1 MAPMAIT
8 DAAFLLAERRGQPMH
23 VGGLQLFS
31 LPEGADREFLVDL
44 YRRSVDVA
52 PEDIHPLFT
61 RRAHRPLAALGQ
73 WSWTHDDDVDLEHHV
88 RHSALPAPGRV
99 RELLALTSRLHGTP
113 LDRNRPLWE
122 GHLIEGLEG
131 NRFAVYTKFH
141 HALIDGVSGLRL
153 LQDSLTEDP
162 DRLDVPPPWAMPVRG
177 RKARS
182 ATSVLPTPGGVVEG
196 AKLVVGNLAGTVK
209 AVTVTAQE
217 AIRDQTSGLA
227 TRAPK
232 TILNV
237 GITGSRRFAAQSY
250 PMDRIKQIGKAAGA
264 TLNDVVLAMSG
275 GALRSYLLE
284 LDALPDVPLIAMVPV
299 SLRSSEEARDAGNA
313 VGLILCE
320 LATDT
325 SDPAVRLERIVA
337 SSTAAKER
345 MKALGATQNMALAG
359 LSVAP
364 RFLTSSLLGDSNPLR
379 PAFNVIVSNVPGP
392 RSPLYWNGA
401 QLQGVYPL
409 SIPTEGQA
417 LNITCTSYVDH
428 LEFGLTGCRQRV
440 PHLQRLL
447 GQLDD
452 ELDALSAAT
461 GVG

>member
-1 MAPMAIT
+1 MAPMPIT

-23 VGGLQLFS
+23 VGGLQLFA

-44 YRRSVDVA
+44 YRQSVDVE
-52 PEDIHPLFT
+52 PQDVHPLFT
-61 RRAHRPLAALGQ
+61 RRAHRPLSALGQ

-99 RELLALTSRLHGTP
+99 RELLQLASRLHQTP

-153 LQDSLTEDP
+153 LQDCLTEDP
-162 DRLDVPPPWAMPVRG
+162 DRTDVPPPWAMPVRG
-177 RKARS
+177 RKERS
-182 ATSVLPTPGGVVEG
+182 ATAVLPTPGGVVEG
-196 AKLVVGNLAGTVK
+196 ARLVVTNLAETVK
-209 AVTVTAQE
+209 AVGVTVQE
-217 AIRDQTSGLA
+217 ALRDQASGLA
-227 TRAPK
+227 TQAPK
-232 TILNV
+232 TMLNV

-250 PMDRIKQIGKAAGA
+250 PIDRIKQVGKAAGA
-264 TLNDVVLAMSG
+264 TLNDVVLAMSA
-275 GALRSYLLE
+275 GALRAYLDE
-284 LDALPDVPLIAMVPV
+284 QGALPDVPLIAMVPV
-299 SLRSSEEARDAGNA
+299 SLRSSEAARDAGNA

-320 LATDT
+320 LATDEA
-325 SDPAVRLERIVA
+325 DAGERLRRIVA
-337 SSTAAKER
+337 SSTAAKDR

-392 RSPLYWNGA
+392 QSPLYWNGA
-401 QLQGVYPL
+401 QLQGIYPL

-447 GQLDD
+447 GQLDESLD
-452 ELDALSAAT
+452 ELVVAT
-461 GVG
+461 GV